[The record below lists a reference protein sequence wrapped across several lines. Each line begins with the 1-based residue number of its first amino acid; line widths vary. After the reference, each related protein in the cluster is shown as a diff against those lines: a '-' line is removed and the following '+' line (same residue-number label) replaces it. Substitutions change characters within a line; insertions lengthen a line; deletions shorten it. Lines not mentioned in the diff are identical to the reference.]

1 MFNTAAIKRTA
12 FEIDSQGCR
21 LRGFILKPEKT
32 GRLPTVIVSH
42 GFGSC
47 TRDTKKYARVFVE
60 EGFAAVCFD
69 FCMSGSGK
77 SSGSSL
83 GMSVL
88 TEKTDLLNVLDYVIT
103 LDFVDPDHIT
113 RTHCAWHPGSVG
125 GYQLLPPGL

>member
-32 GRLPTVIVSH
+32 DRLPTVIVSH

-83 GMSVL
+83 GDPSCVL
-88 TEKTDLLNVLDYVIT
+88 TD
-103 LDFVDPDHIT
+103 
-113 RTHCAWHPGSVG
+113 S
-125 GYQLLPPGL
+125 